1 MNLYV
6 TEIQALNP
14 HTKDLRI
21 WSGPHVPGISF
32 EDAQRYCDENLGYCK
47 VVGKLVS
54 EIPCKNGVLSEPDF
68 DNRIEYDTIN
78 LN

>member
-1 MNLYV
+1 MNLYA

-14 HTKDLRI
+14 HTKELRI
-21 WSGPHVPGISF
+21 WAGPHVQGISF

-47 VVGKLVS
+47 VVGKLVL

-68 DNRIEYDTIN
+68 DNMIDYELKN

>member
-14 HTKDLRI
+14 HTKELKI
-21 WSGPHVPGISF
+21 WEGPHVKGISF
-32 EDAQRYCDENLGYCK
+32 EDAQRYCDENLGYCR

-54 EIPCKNGVLSEPDF
+54 EIPLKNGVLSEPDF
-68 DNRIEYDTIN
+68 NNRIDYDTIN

>member
-1 MNLYV
+1 MNLYA

-14 HTKDLRI
+14 HTKELRV
-21 WSGPHVPGISF
+21 WSGPHVKGISF
-32 EDAQRYCDENLGYCK
+32 EDAQRYCDGNLGYCK
-47 VVGKLVS
+47 VVGKLVA

-68 DNRIEYDTIN
+68 DNRIDYDTIN